1 MSSVGQARAALSP
14 GEVSVAGAGAGALT
28 RLVCQPLDV
37 AKIRLQLQAELGA
50 ARKYSNIGDLLVKM
64 TREEGLA
71 SLWKGH
77 VPAQL
82 LSVSYGFA
90 SFAVFESLASSLK
103 FEGDTNAQYR
113 PLVHFVCG
121 SAGGCAGTL
130 ASFPWDVVRTRLVA
144 QQTSVYSGTRHAVAE
159 LHASGGLRAFY
170 RGFVPACLSVAPQ
183 SGLQF
188 GLYSVLTQALGGW
201 ALTSDRG
208 VTSISTQGSLVCGA
222 MAGMATKT
230 LLYPL
235 DVVKKRMQVSGW
247 TAGREGLGATPAYS
261 NMRSCFLSIVRVEG
275 ARSLYRGFTPGLIK
289 AMTTTSIHFTAY
301 EWVCK
306 LFILSRNTSSY

>member
-1 MSSVGQARAALSP
+1 MTLTLS
-14 GEVSVAGAGAGALT
+14 
-28 RLVCQPLDV
+28 LV
-37 AKIRLQLQAELGA
+37 
-50 ARKYSNIGDLLVKM
+50 
-64 TREEGLA
+64 
-71 SLWKGH
+71 
-77 VPAQL
+77 
-82 LSVSYGFA
+82 
-90 SFAVFESLASSLK
+90 
-103 FEGDTNAQYR
+103 
-113 PLVHFVCG
+113 
-121 SAGGCAGTL
+121 
-130 ASFPWDVVRTRLVA
+130 
-144 QQTSVYSGTRHAVAE
+144 RHAVTQ

-188 GLYSVLTQALGGW
+188 GLYSALTQAIGGW
-201 ALTSDRG
+201 ALVTSDRG
-208 VTSISTQGSLVCGA
+208 VTSICTQGSLVCGA

-247 TAGREGLGATPAYS
+247 TAGREGLGATPVYS

-275 ARSLYRGFTPGLIK
+275 ARSLYKGFTPGLIK

-306 LFILSRNTSSY
+306 LFILKRNKSSY